1 MKKKLLALTLSA
13 SMLMSMAACGG
24 ESADDQTPTPKP
36 TTSGTEATPEP
47 TKEGDKTPDA
57 TPTEEAPTPT
67 EEPKLD
73 FGGRTVRIGSYYDM
87 TPDPN
92 KDTFNKAFS
101 DRIKFV
107 EDNYNCKIEFINVG
121 DYMSSYVTS
130 VLAGDPSC
138 EMGYML
144 TYKMLP
150 ALIEG
155 GILQPISDLK
165 DSNGES
171 VVDFDKPWYLKS
183 AVEASTYKNK
193 VYGMPLMGADVQYGI
208 FWNKTLFK
216 QYNLPDLYELY
227 ENDQWTWDKFKE
239 IALAGNVDLDG
250 DGEYDI
256 HGFNQRENLIWSFMS
271 SNGADAVKKTDAGVE
286 LALDSK
292 EAQEALEAYADFMQN
307 VPHLSGWLGDW
318 QSQIWSFRDGQS
330 MMCYEA
336 WWISSGYLNP
346 NADGEG
352 GMQDEWGFVPFPKG
366 PSATGYASY
375 GKEASPWVMLNGIE
389 NPEQVAQIMDQIYRI
404 FGDDEEAYTDAVEAS
419 FEANARDPYAVE
431 VCLELMPT
439 VKISP
444 LMGFDALNKLLNNEV
459 FGSIEKGENT
469 PQSALEA
476 YQSALDSMM
485 ADIQNH
491 DYNKDLMDTY
501 VNPPEEEGEATE

>member
-1 MKKKLLALTLSA
+1 
-13 SMLMSMAACGG
+13 
-24 ESADDQTPTPKP
+24 
-36 TTSGTEATPEP
+36 
-47 TKEGDKTPDA
+47 
-57 TPTEEAPTPT
+57 
-67 EEPKLD
+67 
-73 FGGRTVRIGSYYDM
+73 
-87 TPDPN
+87 
-92 KDTFNKAFS
+92 
-101 DRIKFV
+101 
-107 EDNYNCKIEFINVG
+107 
-121 DYMSSYVTS
+121 
-130 VLAGDPSC
+130 
-138 EMGYML
+138 
-144 TYKMLP
+144 LP

>member
-13 SMLMSMAACGG
+13 SVVMSMAACGG
-24 ESADDQTPTPKP
+24 DPADDPTPTSGADATSTPQPTKGEEGNQTPDT
-36 TTSGTEATPEP
+36 
-47 TKEGDKTPDA
+47 

-67 EEPKLD
+67 EAPSFD
-73 FGGRTVRIGSYYDM
+73 FGGRTVRVGSYYDM

-92 KDTFNKAFS
+92 GNTFSKAFS

-107 EDNYNCKIEFINVG
+107 EDNYNCKIEFLNVG

-138 EMGYML
+138 DVGYML
-144 TYKMLP
+144 SYKMLP

-155 GILQPISDLK
+155 GILYPVSDL
-165 DSNGES
+165 N
-171 VVDFDKPWYLKS
+171 VIDFNKPWYLDS
-183 AVEASTYKNK
+183 STEASTYKGK
-193 VYGMPLMGADVQYGI
+193 VYGMGMINADVQYGI

-227 ENDQWTWDKFKE
+227 ENGEWTWDKFKE
-239 IALAGNVDLDG
+239 IAIAGNVDVDG

-292 EAQEALEAYADFMQN
+292 QAQESLEAYADFMQN
-307 VPHLSGWLGDW
+307 VPHLKGWLGDW

-336 WWISSGYLNP
+336 WWISYGYLNP
-346 NADGEG
+346 DENGEG

-366 PSATGYASY
+366 PSATEYVSY
-375 GKEASPWVMLNGIE
+375 GKEASPWVMLNGIDK
-389 NPEQVAQIMDQIYRI
+389 PEEVATIIDQIYRI
-404 FGDDEEAYTDAVEAS
+404 FGDDEEAYADAVEAK
-419 FEANARDPYAVE
+419 FEAEAQDGTAVE
-431 VCLELMPT
+431 ICLDLMPK

-444 LMGFDALNKLLNNEV
+444 LMGFGDLNDLLNKEV
-459 FGSIEKGENT
+459 FSSIEKGENT

-476 YQSALDSMM
+476 YQSALDAMM

-491 DYNKDLMDTY
+491 DYNKDLLDTY
-501 VNPPEEEGEATE
+501 VNVEEEGEEGKTE

>member
-1 MKKKLLALTLSA
+1 MKKKFLALTLSA

-24 ESADDQTPTPKP
+24 EAPDQNQDTPTPVP
-36 TTSGTEATPEP
+36 TTSGSETTPEP
-47 TKEGDKTPDA
+47 TKAEEGDT

-87 TPDPN
+87 TPDPS
-92 KDTFNKAFS
+92 KDTFSKAFS

-138 EMGYML
+138 DMGYML

-155 GILQPISDLK
+155 GILYPISDL
-165 DSNGES
+165 N
-171 VVDFDKPWYLKS
+171 VVDFDQPWYLKS
-183 AVEASTYKNK
+183 STEASTYKGK
-193 VYGMPLMGADVQYGI
+193 VYGMGMVNADVQYGI

-227 ENDQWTWDKFKE
+227 ENGEWTWEKFKE
-239 IALAGNVDLDG
+239 IAIAGNVDVDG

-271 SNGADAVKKTDAGVE
+271 SNGADAVKKTDTGVE
-286 LALDSK
+286 LALSSK

-307 VPHLSGWLGDW
+307 VPHLKGWLGDW

-336 WWISSGYLNP
+336 WWISYGYLNP
-346 NADGEG
+346 DENGEG
-352 GMQDEWGFVPFPKG
+352 GMQGEWGFVPFPKG

-375 GKEASPWVMLNGIE
+375 GKEASPWVMLNGIDK
-389 NPEQVAQIMDQIYRI
+389 PEEVATIVDQIFRI
-404 FGDDEEAYTDAVEAS
+404 LGDDEEAYTDAVEAK
-419 FEANARDPYAVE
+419 FESEAKDGTAVE
-431 VCLELMPT
+431 ICLELMPT

-444 LMGFDALNKLLNNEV
+444 LMGFTSLNTLLNSEV
-459 FGSIEKGENT
+459 FSSIEKGENT

-476 YQSALDSMM
+476 YQSALDAMM

-491 DYNKDLMDTY
+491 DYNQDLLDTY
-501 VNPPEEEGEATE
+501 VNPPEEEETAE